1 MHLNRVD
8 RRRKRGSREE
18 TKGPKGKSR
27 SLKAKANVQKFK
39 LDKGHGTLSDIA
51 TRRPACQGIAE
62 DSVGQGLKDVSG
74 KGIRRAG
81 GQPFGRED
89 GETLW
94 SE

>member
-1 MHLNRVD
+1 MAT
-8 RRRKRGSREE
+8 SR
-18 TKGPKGKSR
+18 
-27 SLKAKANVQKFK
+27 Q
-39 LDKGHGTLSDIA
+39 
-51 TRRPACQGIAE
+51 ACQGIAE

-74 KGIRRAG
+74 KGLRRAG